1 MSTKSIAILGCGW
14 LGLPLGKYL
23 VEQGYRVAGSTT
35 RAEKLSTI
43 QAMGMEAFQIQD
55 GAITIGC
62 NNINVSYHGLQ
73 STTFSSPKQDNFDLL

>member
-1 MSTKSIAILGCGW
+1 MESGWSHPAIWRAACHSPGRAKNQSAYQSELT
-14 LGLPLGKYL
+14 GLPGIVTFDSYI
-23 VEQGYRVAGSTT
+23 V
-35 RAEKLSTI
+35 
-43 QAMGMEAFQIQD
+43 EAFQIQD